1 MANPELVSNPGF
13 LFEEQIAE
21 FLGDLWRA
29 WRKFSN
35 ALPRARRHRDLAR
48 HAQLN
53 FHVKFSNIETNCVI
67 PFCRLRRQGEEG
79 ERENRAWAHPWS
91 WSFVQHVGPKQEVG
105 TAGARVTPPALP
117 K

>member
-13 LFEEQIAE
+13 LFEEQTAE

-53 FHVKFSNIETNCVI
+53 FHVKFSNIETKC
-67 PFCRLRRQGEEG
+67 
-79 ERENRAWAHPWS
+79 
-91 WSFVQHVGPKQEVG
+91 
-105 TAGARVTPPALP
+105 VTPFRYGVKGKKANAKIALGLTRGRGHLFNTWGP
-117 K
+117 SKKWVLLERA